1 MKKFASILLSMLMAT
16 GAIAAA
22 SAETYTGTA
31 QGIGEVSVT
40 LTVEDGKITAAE
52 VVGESETKG
61 IGYEPCADGTFA
73 DAIVAAQGVDFDSIS
88 GATVTSNAVK
98 DAAKKAMAAA
108 GLIEAEDTTVTDT
121 ECDVVIVGAGG
132 AGMTAALQAVDSGV
146 NSVIIVEKGG
156 STGGNTSRATGGMNA
171 AKTVYQDENEWS
183 DATTTAVEKAIAT
196 AEEKYADGDKISN
209 LTATVKEQFEAYK
222 ANPEGY
228 FDSVELFALDTIIG
242 GKGLNNFD
250 LVMTLTGN
258 SAEAIDWLAT
268 KNAHLTNVGSF
279 GGASVKRIH
288 RATTEDGKT
297 TPVGAY
303 LVKVLT
309 ADVEAE
315 DKIDLRTNTAAT
327 EIVMEDG
334 KAVGVKV
341 KNENGEYTIRAKAVI
356 LASGGYGANDA
367 LVPDEYKNFVYAG
380 HAGATGDA
388 IKMVEGLDA
397 DLINMDLVNT
407 QPNSM
412 ILPSGLGQY
421 CNPGVA
427 GAYKAGAYM
436 VNQNGER
443 FFNESANAWDLM
455 QAMKQNE
462 AQYLIM
468 DQTAFDNFNAGMT
481 NSKIYTMEDVEKWLS
496 DDYDGQPVMK
506 QGATLAELCEKL
518 NLPADAVEASAKA
531 FNDCAAAQTAD
542 AFGRTPAAAQSEEG
556 PFYALQMHIRYYAS
570 LGGLHINDNMQVL
583 NTKQEAIPGLYAA
596 GEVVGGLEG
605 DVYMGATLFGWAV
618 ASGYDA
624 ANAVNAVIAQ

>member
-1 MKKFASILLSMLMAT
+1 MKKKISAFLASMLLLGSIGGAAMAEGMT
-16 GAIAAA
+16 PGTYE
-22 SAETYTGTA
+22 AEA
-31 QGIGEVSVT
+31 QGFHGDVKLSVT
-40 LTVEDGKITAAE
+40 VDAEKITAIDILE
-52 VVGESETKG
+52 HSETEG
-61 IGYEPCADGTFA
+61 IG
-73 DAIVAAQGVDFDSIS
+73 AAALPKLVEAVLANQTIGVDSVA
-88 GATVTSNAVK
+88 GATVTSEAFKAAMTDALTQAGADMDKMTAAVAASGLEDVQM
-98 DAAKKAMAAA
+98 DADVVVVGAGAA
-108 GLIEAEDTTVTDT
+108 GLSAALKTAQNGHS
-121 ECDVVIVGAGG
+121 VILLEKMGVIGG
-132 AGMTAALQAVDSGV
+132 ASAMAGSGTMATGSKWQKEDGYEDSAEKL
-146 NSVIIVEKGG
+146 VEDMMANGHQK
-156 STGGNTSRATGGMNA
+156 NDRAT
-171 AKTVYQDENEWS
+171 
-183 DATTTAVEKAIAT
+183 
-196 AEEKYADGDKISN
+196 
-209 LTATVKEQFEAYK
+209 
-222 ANPEGY
+222 
-228 FDSVELFALDTIIG
+228 VELFANTIG
-242 GKGLNNFD
+242 
-250 LVMTLTGN
+250 
-258 SAEAIDWLAT
+258 EAFDWLVGEDGAAVPYQRSGKPSRSYSGEGRGAGVC
-268 KNAHLTNVGSF
+268 KNLAERLEAAGGTLLTN
-279 GGASVKRIH
+279 
-288 RATTEDGKT
+288 
-297 TPVGAY
+297 TP
-303 LVKVLT
+303 
-309 ADVEAE
+309 
-315 DKIDLRTNTAAT
+315 AT
-327 EIVMEDG
+327 ELVVENG
-334 KAVGVKV
+334 AVVGVKA
-341 KNENGEYTIRAKAVI
+341 EGEGKAYTIRAKAVI

-367 LVPDEYKNFVYAG
+367 LVPDEYKKFVYAG

-518 NLPADAVEASAKA
+518 NLPADAVEDSAKA

-542 AFGRTPAAAQSEEG
+542 TFGRTPAAAQSEEG

-605 DVYMGATLFGWAV
+605 DVYMGATLFGWAI

>member
-1 MKKFASILLSMLMAT
+1 M
-16 GAIAAA
+16 
-22 SAETYTGTA
+22 
-31 QGIGEVSVT
+31 T
-40 LTVEDGKITAAE
+40 LEELQKI
-52 VVGESETKG
+52 V
-61 IGYEPCADGTFA
+61 YE
-73 DAIVAAQGVDFDSIS
+73 
-88 GATVTSNAVK
+88 
-98 DAAKKAMAAA
+98 A
-108 GLIEAEDTTVTDT
+108 G
-121 ECDVVIVGAGG
+121 IVGAGG

-341 KNENGEYTIRAKAVI
+341 KSENGEYTIRAKAVI

-367 LVPDEYKNFVYAG
+367 LVPDEYKKFVYAG

-506 QGATLAELCEKL
+506 QGATLTELCEKL

-570 LGGLHINDNMQVL
+570 LGGLHINDSMQVL

-605 DVYMGATLFGWAV
+605 DVYMGATLFGWAI

-624 ANAVNAVIAQ
+624 ANAVNVVIAQ

>member
-1 MKKFASILLSMLMAT
+1 MKKTISAFLASMLLLGSIGGAAMAEGMT
-16 GAIAAA
+16 PGTY
-22 SAETYTGTA
+22 ETAA
-31 QGIGEVSVT
+31 QGFHGDVKLSVT
-40 LTVEDGKITAAE
+40 VDAEKITAIDILE
-52 VVGESETKG
+52 HSETEG
-61 IGYEPCADGTFA
+61 IG
-73 DAIVAAQGVDFDSIS
+73 AAALPKLVEAVLANQTIGVDSVA
-88 GATVTSNAVK
+88 GATVTSEAFKAAMTDALTQAGADMDKMTAAVAASELEDIQM
-98 DAAKKAMAAA
+98 DADVVVVGAGAA
-108 GLIEAEDTTVTDT
+108 GLSAALKTAQNGHS
-121 ECDVVIVGAGG
+121 VILLEKMGVIGG
-132 AGMTAALQAVDSGV
+132 ASAMAGSGTMATGSKWQKEDGYEDSAEKL
-146 NSVIIVEKGG
+146 VEDMMANGHQK
-156 STGGNTSRATGGMNA
+156 NDRAT
-171 AKTVYQDENEWS
+171 
-183 DATTTAVEKAIAT
+183 
-196 AEEKYADGDKISN
+196 
-209 LTATVKEQFEAYK
+209 
-222 ANPEGY
+222 
-228 FDSVELFALDTIIG
+228 VELFANTIG
-242 GKGLNNFD
+242 
-250 LVMTLTGN
+250 
-258 SAEAIDWLAT
+258 EAFDWLVGEDGAAVPYQRSGKPSRSYSGEGRGAGVC
-268 KNAHLTNVGSF
+268 KNLAERLEAAGGTLLTN
-279 GGASVKRIH
+279 
-288 RATTEDGKT
+288 
-297 TPVGAY
+297 TP
-303 LVKVLT
+303 
-309 ADVEAE
+309 
-315 DKIDLRTNTAAT
+315 AT
-327 EIVMEDG
+327 ELVVENG
-334 KAVGVKV
+334 AVVGVKA
-341 KNENGEYTIRAKAVI
+341 EGEGKAYTIRAKAVI

-367 LVPDEYKNFVYAG
+367 LVPDEYKKFVYAG

-531 FNDCAAAQTAD
+531 FNDCAAAQTTD

-570 LGGLHINDNMQVL
+570 LGGLHINDSMQVL

-605 DVYMGATLFGWAV
+605 DVYMGATLFGWAI

-624 ANAVNAVIAQ
+624 ANAVNVVIAQ

>member
-1 MKKFASILLSMLMAT
+1 MKKKISAFLASMLLLGSIGGAAMAEGMT
-16 GAIAAA
+16 PGTYEAAA
-22 SAETYTGTA
+22 
-31 QGIGEVSVT
+31 QGFHGDVKLSVT
-40 LTVEDGKITAAE
+40 VDAEKITAIDILE
-52 VVGESETKG
+52 HSETEG
-61 IGYEPCADGTFA
+61 IG
-73 DAIVAAQGVDFDSIS
+73 AAALPKLVEAVLANQTIGVDSVA
-88 GATVTSNAVK
+88 GATVTSEAFKAAMTDALTQAGADMDKMMAAVAASELEDVQM
-98 DAAKKAMAAA
+98 DADVVVVGAGAA
-108 GLIEAEDTTVTDT
+108 GLSAALKTAQNGHS
-121 ECDVVIVGAGG
+121 VILLEKMGVIGG
-132 AGMTAALQAVDSGV
+132 ASAMAGSGTMATGSKWQKEDGYEDSAEKL
-146 NSVIIVEKGG
+146 VEDMMANGHQK
-156 STGGNTSRATGGMNA
+156 NDRAT
-171 AKTVYQDENEWS
+171 
-183 DATTTAVEKAIAT
+183 
-196 AEEKYADGDKISN
+196 
-209 LTATVKEQFEAYK
+209 
-222 ANPEGY
+222 
-228 FDSVELFALDTIIG
+228 VELFANTIG
-242 GKGLNNFD
+242 
-250 LVMTLTGN
+250 
-258 SAEAIDWLAT
+258 EAFDWLVGEDGAAVPYQRSGKPSRSYSGEGRGAGVC
-268 KNAHLTNVGSF
+268 KNLAERLEAVGGTLLTN
-279 GGASVKRIH
+279 
-288 RATTEDGKT
+288 
-297 TPVGAY
+297 TP
-303 LVKVLT
+303 
-309 ADVEAE
+309 
-315 DKIDLRTNTAAT
+315 AT
-327 EIVMEDG
+327 ELVVENG
-334 KAVGVKV
+334 TVVGVKA
-341 KNENGEYTIRAKAVI
+341 EGEGKAYTIRAKAVI

-367 LVPDEYKNFVYAG
+367 LVPDEYKKFVYAG

-542 AFGRTPAAAQSEEG
+542 VFGRTPAAAQSEEG

-570 LGGLHINDNMQVL
+570 LGGLHINDSMQVL

-605 DVYMGATLFGWAV
+605 DVYMGATLFGWAI

>member
-1 MKKFASILLSMLMAT
+1 MKKIISAFLASMLLLGSIGGAAMAEDMT
-16 GAIAAA
+16 PGTYEAAA
-22 SAETYTGTA
+22 
-31 QGIGEVSVT
+31 QGFHGDVKLSVT
-40 LTVEDGKITAAE
+40 VDAEKITAIDILE
-52 VVGESETKG
+52 HSETEG
-61 IGYEPCADGTFA
+61 IG
-73 DAIVAAQGVDFDSIS
+73 AAALPKLVEAVLANQTIGVDSVA
-88 GATVTSNAVK
+88 GATVTSEAFKAAMTDALTQAGADMDKMTAAVAASELEDIQM
-98 DAAKKAMAAA
+98 DADVVVVGAGAA
-108 GLIEAEDTTVTDT
+108 GLSAALKTAQNGHS
-121 ECDVVIVGAGG
+121 VILLEKMGVIGG
-132 AGMTAALQAVDSGV
+132 ASAMAGSGTMATGSKWQKEDGYEDSAEKLVEDMMV
-146 NSVIIVEKGG
+146 NGHQK
-156 STGGNTSRATGGMNA
+156 NDRAT
-171 AKTVYQDENEWS
+171 
-183 DATTTAVEKAIAT
+183 
-196 AEEKYADGDKISN
+196 
-209 LTATVKEQFEAYK
+209 
-222 ANPEGY
+222 
-228 FDSVELFALDTIIG
+228 VELFANTIG
-242 GKGLNNFD
+242 
-250 LVMTLTGN
+250 
-258 SAEAIDWLAT
+258 EAFDWLVGEDGAAVPYQRSGKPSRSYSGEGRGAGVC
-268 KNAHLTNVGSF
+268 KNLSERLEAAGGTLLTN
-279 GGASVKRIH
+279 
-288 RATTEDGKT
+288 
-297 TPVGAY
+297 TP
-303 LVKVLT
+303 
-309 ADVEAE
+309 
-315 DKIDLRTNTAAT
+315 AT
-327 EIVMEDG
+327 ELVVENG
-334 KAVGVKV
+334 AVVGVKA
-341 KNENGEYTIRAKAVI
+341 EGEGKAYTIRAKAVI

-367 LVPDEYKNFVYAG
+367 LVPDEYKKFVYAG

-542 AFGRTPAAAQSEEG
+542 VFGRTPAAAQSEEG

-570 LGGLHINDNMQVL
+570 LGGLHINDSMQVL

-605 DVYMGATLFGWAV
+605 DVYMGATLFGWAI

-624 ANAVNAVIAQ
+624 ANAVNVVIAQ